1 MRIGRLVATRLGGM
15 IVVVLAL
22 AFTVF
27 LFQKLSPVDPVRA
40 IVGADASRAAVAA
53 ERARLG
59 LNRPF
64 LVQFLNYV
72 RGLLTFNLGT
82 SYRTQQPVRT
92 NLFQVLPATA
102 ELTIAT
108 LFVGV
113 IGGVILGSIS
123 AFSRRWSKVVRG
135 IFFTFAAVPSF
146 ILAMLGLLF
155 FSRSLG
161 WLPSSGITSGG
172 GGATGPTGMPVLDD
186 LLHANVG
193 AAWNATLHLVIPALA
208 GGLAVAV
215 ALGRVLRGELMS
227 GAQQE
232 YVRTARAKGLEE
244 RAVILRHVVRNSIS
258 PVLSVLGLYIG
269 FILAG
274 SVVLEPLFDWPG
286 VGNYTYQSIQS
297 ADFPAIA
304 GFTILV
310 GVTYVVCNMAV
321 DIAQGLIDPR
331 VGIQ

>member
-1 MRIGRLVATRLGGM
+1 MRIPRLVVTRFGGM
-15 IVVVLAL
+15 VVVVLAL

-27 LFQKLSPVDPVRA
+27 VFQKLSPVDPVRA

-64 LVQFLNYV
+64 LAQFVTYV
-72 RGLLTFNLGT
+72 HGLLTFNLGT
-82 SYRTQQPVRT
+82 SYRTHQPVRN
-92 NLFQVLPATA
+92 NLFQVLPATI
-102 ELTIAT
+102 ELTLAT
-108 LFVGV
+108 LFVGI
-113 IGGVILGSIS
+113 IGGGLLGTVS

-135 IFFTFAAVPSF
+135 VFFTFAAVPSF
-146 ILAMLGLLF
+146 ILAMLGLLLL
-155 FSRSLG
+155 SRSLG
-161 WLPSSGITSGG
+161 WLPSSGITAGS
-172 GGATGPTGMPVLDD
+172 GGATGPSGIPVFDD
-186 LLHANVG
+186 LIHG
-193 AAWNATLHLVIPALA
+193 DFSAAWNAVVHLIIPALA

-215 ALGRVLRGELMS
+215 ALGRVLRGELIS
-227 GAQQE
+227 GSQE
-232 YVRTARAKGLEE
+232 EHVRTARSKGLAE
-244 RAVILRHVVRNSIS
+244 RTVVLRHVVRNSIS
-258 PVLSVLGLYIG
+258 PVLSVLGLYVG

-331 VGIQ
+331 VGIR